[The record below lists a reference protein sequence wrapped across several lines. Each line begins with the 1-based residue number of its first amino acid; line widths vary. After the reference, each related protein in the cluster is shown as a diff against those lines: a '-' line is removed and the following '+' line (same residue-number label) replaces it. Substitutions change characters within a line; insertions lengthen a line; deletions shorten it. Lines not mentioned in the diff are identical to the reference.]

1 MITLKEKTMTM
12 TETMTLKTAIGPY
25 GHFAALKDGSVKPAG
40 IEFEHVEVAPIVNAF
55 RRMCRTTEFDVSE
68 MAITTYLT
76 AKNYGL
82 PFTAIPVFPVRAF
95 HHNAVVYNVDSE
107 INNPKDVEGEK
118 AGVRAYTVT
127 TGVWARGIL
136 ASEYGVDWE
145 KVNLILA
152 DEEHV
157 EAFHKDYPPNVTYQA
172 GADLAKMLND
182 NEIQVGIGVGRV
194 GPDSPKLKA
203 LIPNARQAAAEWYQ
217 KTGIYPINHTVV
229 VKDELLA
236 ANPGLAKA
244 LYEAFSEAK
253 AKWAANASE
262 DEKSKLSGSDIAGDP
277 FPYGVEAN
285 FKAMEAII
293 GYARDQKILSRDFS
307 VEEVFDAS
315 TVKL

>member
-1 MITLKEKTMTM
+1 MTM
-12 TETMTLKTAIGPY
+12 TDTLTLKTAIGPY
-25 GHFAALKDGSVKPAG
+25 GHFAAIKDGSVKPAG
-40 IEFEHVEVAPIVNAF
+40 IEFEQVEVAPIVNAF
-55 RRMCRTTEFDVSE
+55 RRMCRATEFDVSE

-107 INNPKDVEGEK
+107 IKNPKDVEGEK

-136 ASEYGVDWE
+136 ASEYGVDWS

-157 EAFHKDYPPNVTYQA
+157 EAFHQDYPPNVTFQA

-182 NEIQVGIGVGRV
+182 NEIQVGIGVGRA
-194 GPDSPKLKA
+194 GPDSPNLKP
-203 LIPNARQAAAEWYQ
+203 LIPNARQAAADWHQ

-229 VKDELLA
+229 VRDELLA
-236 ANPGLAKA
+236 SKPGLAQA
-244 LYEAFSEAK
+244 LFEAFSEAK
-253 AKWAANASE
+253 AKWAGGAPE
-262 DEKSKLSGSDIAGDP
+262 EEKSKLSGSDIPGDP

-285 FKAMEAII
+285 YKAMEAII

-307 VEEVFDAS
+307 VEEVFAEDTRKS
-315 TVKL
+315 